1 VRLWRIAARQ
11 WALDTLCEGTRAYG
25 GRWNPAGL
33 PAMYAGTTIEICA
46 LGKFVHLAGIA
57 PPALV
62 LVSIDAPDDPELLLE
77 PSMSALPRDWAE
89 LPAPA
94 STQAFGR
101 NWLMS
106 AQQLVLLL
114 PSAIIPE
121 ARTAMINPLHPR
133 YREIRLKIV
142 RDFSFDAR
150 MWNMGT

>member
-1 VRLWRIAARQ
+1 
-11 WALDTLCEGTRAYG
+11 
-25 GRWNPAGL
+25 
-33 PAMYAGTTIEICA
+33 
-46 LGKFVHLAGIA
+46 
-57 PPALV
+57 
-62 LVSIDAPDDPELLLE
+62 
-77 PSMSALPRDWAE
+77 MSALPRDWAE